1 MDFDLSVSERT
12 LDVSM
17 GEETLTGTVVLGRLH
32 PENPV
37 RAAAAPI
44 ASCCG
49 ALSKW
54 HSASTVRRC
63 QIHDLKGVDCTD
75 GGFPAGLIL
84 ASDGNFYGTT
94 QIGGANNYGTVFQM
108 TAAGMLTTLYSFCS
122 QTN

>member
-84 ASDGNFYGTT
+84 ASDGNFYPIAT
-94 QIGGANNYGTVFQM
+94 GGLDLQSWHINGRLACTWTHRAN
-108 TAAGMLTTLYSFCS
+108 
-122 QTN
+122 